1 MFHSWRLT
9 CTRHYSHTNNNN
21 EKIISIVSDISSFRT
36 KQHQMQRRQSIH
48 NTQFYSWSGFQ
59 QLPFNNGPL
68 SLSLV
73 AFKQM
78 VPGHE
83 IELLLHYVLQHTKH
97 FPSVPLC
104 RNLPFFYHFFLFHSD
119 ISAGVRGSH
128 FNECFSCVGN
138 RSIHKWLQ
146 HLVPRTA
153 DRTIHANLNAKQ
165 MLPVFFF
172 NVTKL
177 AAILTQREKTL
188 RNPLHILGMYSWYIL
203 RKKYPLAKDY
213 INYTKWSLFT

>member
-48 NTQFYSWSGFQ
+48 NMQFYSWSGFQ
-59 QLPFNNGPL
+59 QLPSNNGPL
-68 SLSLV
+68 SISLV
-73 AFKQM
+73 PFKQM

-83 IELLLHYVLQHTKH
+83 ILLLLQYVLQHTKH
-97 FPSVPLC
+97 FPNVPLH
-104 RNLPFFYHFFLFHSD
+104 RNLPFFYLFSFHSD
-119 ISAGVRGSH
+119 VSAGVGESH
-128 FNECFSCVGN
+128 FNEYFSCMGN
-138 RSIHKWLQ
+138 RSIHKSLQ

-165 MLPVFFF
+165 MLPVF
-172 NVTKL
+172 
-177 AAILTQREKTL
+177 
-188 RNPLHILGMYSWYIL
+188 
-203 RKKYPLAKDY
+203 
-213 INYTKWSLFT
+213 

>member
-1 MFHSWRLT
+1 MNNIFRTSQAIMFHSWRLT

-48 NTQFYSWSGFQ
+48 NMQFYSWSGFQ

-104 RNLPFFYHFFLFHSD
+104 RNLPFFYHFFYFILILVQGWEEVISMSVFRVWVIDRFISD
-119 ISAGVRGSH
+119 YNI
-128 FNECFSCVGN
+128 
-138 RSIHKWLQ
+138 
-146 HLVPRTA
+146 
-153 DRTIHANLNAKQ
+153 
-165 MLPVFFF
+165 
-172 NVTKL
+172 
-177 AAILTQREKTL
+177 
-188 RNPLHILGMYSWYIL
+188 
-203 RKKYPLAKDY
+203 
-213 INYTKWSLFT
+213 